1 MPRRPGGTSFH
12 PVSPRRHPAAPR
24 ARQFQVSVL
33 ESPFDITPLPTMKQL
48 RMLYVEDNDELRETF
63 QEMLEGEQRE
73 VVACATAEEAL
84 VLWEA
89 SHFDVLVSDI
99 SLPGMS
105 GTDLARRIIAKDP
118 ERWVVLCSGYQHG
131 DALQALGPRVRELA
145 KPFELDDLDRLMDEI
160 RSSHDSTP

>member
-1 MPRRPGGTSFH
+1 
-12 PVSPRRHPAAPR
+12 
-24 ARQFQVSVL
+24 
-33 ESPFDITPLPTMKQL
+33 MKQL

-63 QEMLEGEQRE
+63 QEMLEDDQRE

-84 VLWEA
+84 VLWNA

-105 GTDLARRIIAKDP
+105 GTDLARRIIAKHP

-131 DALQALGPRVRELA
+131 DALRALGPRVRELA

-160 RSSHDSTP
+160 RSSHDGAP